1 MQRLTTKAQA
11 FIAAIFCLFAIPAIA
26 QELPNEPITIVISVA
41 EQKLALLR
49 NGGLLKKYPV
59 STSKFGLG
67 DEFGSYKTPLGRLRV
82 CQKVGDDLTIGAVL
96 KARHATGEVLAP
108 NSPGRDPIVTRII
121 WLDGLEPQNQ
131 RARSRGIYIHGTNEE
146 SKIGQA
152 ASYGCIRMRSKDV
165 VELFDDVPLDA
176 EVRIIAEKF
185 PRFPKYSPPKVQ
197 IIAAAPTP
205 KPTPAVT
212 VTAPAA
218 TPTPAPTL
226 AANSKKGAAPVLP
239 TVSTGPAEKPG
250 SHSITIVSD
259 PAPSTTASLAMQGS
273 ILDAGLPKGPKI
285 PALPPPPEPKDVPRL
300 STYTPTTPSQ
310 SAFSLQ
316 GISRDLSP
324 AIRAADIDATA
335 REAAA
340 KAPEHAA
347 EATPAP
353 AKGRIAFRAGAPEPK
368 PKP

>member
-1 MQRLTTKAQA
+1 VQRLTTKAQA
-11 FIAAIFCLFAIPAIA
+11 FIAAILCLFAIPAIA
-26 QELPNEPITIVISVA
+26 QELPNEPTTLVISVA

-96 KARHATGEVLAP
+96 KQRHATGEVLAP

-146 SKIGQA
+146 SKIGQPV
-152 ASYGCIRMRSKDV
+152 SYGCIRMRSRDV
-165 VELFDDVPLDA
+165 VELFEEVPLDA
-176 EVRIIAEKF
+176 EVRIITEKF

-197 IIAAAPTP
+197 IIAAAPP
-205 KPTPAVT
+205 QK
-212 VTAPAA
+212 PAA
-218 TPTPAPTL
+218 ATPAPTL
-226 AANSKKGAAPVLP
+226 AATTKNGAPSPP
-239 TVSTGPAEKPG
+239 TNEAPG
-250 SHSITIVSD
+250 SHAVSIVSE
-259 PAPSTTASLAMQGS
+259 PAPSTSASLAMQGS
-273 ILDAGLPKGPKI
+273 ILDAGLPQGPKI
-285 PALPPPPEPKDVPRL
+285 PALPTPPAPKDVPRL
-300 STYTPTTPSQ
+300 STYTPGLPAG

-324 AIRAADIDATA
+324 AIRAADIDATT

-340 KAPEHAA
+340 KTEAPA
-347 EATPAP
+347 EPAPQAEPTPAP
-353 AKGRIAFRAGAPEPK
+353 GKPQGRIAFRAGEREQK
-368 PKP
+368 PKAQ

>member
-1 MQRLTTKAQA
+1 MQETT
-11 FIAAIFCLFAIPAIA
+11 L
-26 QELPNEPITIVISVA
+26 VISVA

-49 NGGLLKKYPV
+49 GGGLLKKYPI

-96 KARHATGEVLAP
+96 KQRHATGEVLAP

-131 RARSRGIYIHGTNEE
+131 RARSRGIYIHGTTEE
-146 SKIGQA
+146 SKIGEPV
-152 ASYGCIRMRSKDV
+152 SYGCIRMRSRDV
-165 VELFDDVPLDA
+165 VELFEEVPLDA
-176 EVRIIAEKF
+176 EVRIITEKF

-197 IIAAAPTP
+197 IIAAAPP
-205 KPTPAVT
+205 QKS
-212 VTAPAA
+212 APATA
-218 TPTPAPTL
+218 TPTPAPSL
-226 AANSKKGAAPVLP
+226 AAATKKGAATTATPL
-239 TVSTGPAEKPG
+239 SEKPG
-250 SHSITIVSD
+250 SHAVSIVSE
-259 PAPSTTASLAMQGS
+259 PAPSTSASLAMQGS
-273 ILDAGLPKGPKI
+273 ILDAGLPQGPKI
-285 PALPPPPEPKDVPRL
+285 PALPTPPAPKDVPRL
-300 STYTPTTPSQ
+300 STYTPGLPTG

-340 KAPEHAA
+340 KTAPAA
-347 EATPAP
+347 PAPQAEPTPAP
-353 AKGRIAFRAGAPEPK
+353 GKPQGRIAFRAGEREQK